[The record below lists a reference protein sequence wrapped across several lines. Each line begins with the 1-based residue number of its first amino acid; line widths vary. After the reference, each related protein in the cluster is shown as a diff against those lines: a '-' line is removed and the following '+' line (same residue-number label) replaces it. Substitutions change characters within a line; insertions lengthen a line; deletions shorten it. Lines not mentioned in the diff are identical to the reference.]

1 MEINIKPGKYVVA
14 VSGGVD
20 SIVLLDL
27 LRQNKDLELVV
38 AHFDHGIRSNSS
50 DDRLL
55 VEQVAKKHKLVFH
68 FDEGNLGPNTSEATA
83 RAKRY
88 EFLNNTKKKTKSNAV
103 ITAHHQDDLLET
115 AIINLLRGTN
125 RRGLSSMYSSD
136 IIRPLLPYKK
146 QDLLKYATVHN
157 LVWNEDS
164 TNQDTKYLRNYI
176 RLEIVPK
183 LTPAQ
188 RDSLLGIITGS
199 KESNKQIDNLL
210 SALLKT
216 NSKDGKISKVW
227 FIGLPHNIARE
238 VMSTWLRQQSI
249 TFDKSIIESLVI
261 AAKTLASGKSRDIDK
276 DHILRVQGDYLAL
289 LSSER

>member
-20 SIVLLDL
+20 SVVLLDL

-38 AHFDHGIRSNSS
+38 AHFDHGIRSNSAA
-50 DDRLL
+50 DRFL
-55 VEQVAKKHKLVFH
+55 VEQVAKRHKLPFYH
-68 FDEGNLGPNTSEATA
+68 DEGNLGPYASEAKA

-88 EFLNNTKKKTKSNAV
+88 EFLNGTKKKTKSKAV

-125 RRGLSSMYSSD
+125 RHGLSSMYSSD

-146 QDLLKYATVHN
+146 QDLLKYAVDHS

-176 RLEIVPK
+176 RLEITPK

-188 RDSLLGIITGS
+188 RDSLLRIITGS

-210 SALLKT
+210 SALLKN
-216 NSKDGKISKVW
+216 NSKDGKISRIW
-227 FIGLPHNIARE
+227 FIDLPHNIARE

-249 TFDKSIIESLVI
+249 KFDKSIIESLVI

-276 DHILRVQGDYLAL
+276 DHTLRVQGDYLAL